1 MEIRLSRHGRRITIV
16 TIDNQPRLNAMTR
29 QMLAE
34 LGCLWDELERD
45 DNCRCVILTGAG
57 QGRRFPATEEAP
69 LDWDLLV
76 ADETSIVDVP
86 LMRALQHALPEE
98 AALLLVGDA
107 DQRPSVGPREA
118 ERGGVGRSYG
128 SG

>member
-1 MEIRLSRHGRRITIV
+1 MEIRLSWHGRHVTIV
-16 TIDNQPRLNAMTR
+16 TIDNQSRLNAITR

-34 LGCLWDELERD
+34 LSCLWDELERD
-45 DNCRCVILTGAG
+45 GNFRCIILTGTGRAG
-57 QGRRFPATEEAP
+57 AFRRTEEAP

-76 ADETSIVDVP
+76 DETSIVDVP
-86 LMRALQHALPEE
+86 LMRALLNPLPEE
-98 AALLLVGDA
+98 AAPLLVGDV
-107 DQRPSVGPREA
+107 DQLPSVGPREA